1 MSSSPDT
8 IPAEDERPRG
18 RPIRVRPVSGI
29 RRFDSRITEKIPF
42 LLDIRCKASPQAI
55 LDKERRILTAVQAK
69 KSPISRPLSAL
80 DGVSGRAK
88 TSSVE
93 TVSTLPADIPSLDE
107 GIVRRSLSSMERQ
120 ILHGHPVL
128 AWCVC
133 VCVCACVCVCVC
145 VCVCE

>member
-1 MSSSPDT
+1 MHGDNSLLQNVVLQNATLKHLVLQNVELQKYSVTEWSATAVSSS

-88 TSSVE
+88 TSSVDA
-93 TVSTLPADIPSLDE
+93 SAQLCNANIASRPSCAD
-107 GIVRRSLSSMERQ
+107 
-120 ILHGHPVL
+120 
-128 AWCVC
+128 
-133 VCVCACVCVCVC
+133 
-145 VCVCE
+145 